1 MINKEQPQDITKTSV
16 RGEIFLHPKALA
28 MQLAETFGGHHLTPA
43 RRLATKIIIDMPNDI
58 DENERIDYITST
70 LDNDETIDND
80 VQRDVVLGILED
92 YKVLQGLFESYVEG
106 IDETTLQGRALR
118 LEDGQK
124 IPDDLGKDSS
134 QSPWSDNPPI
144 PVPRIDD
151 LIKTFSTKGEGVQG
165 VGLETA
171 MIVGAVTLAKLK
183 TTPYHDAAVYKQAVF
198 AKNFLIPICS
208 IIGLD
213 NLESELND
221 EVDIITGR
229 NIGDVVND
237 GRLSNNIDSLMD
249 EVDRVISL
257 HFGAKDSVDPKRFDF
272 ARENINGIFSELLG
286 EPDLKPAVETGSP
299 HGTLFEVGTVK
310 MSNGTELEVRAR
322 SKGRGSY
329 LRKLLR
335 AIGYYGPHSQPLKD
349 EGEFHPIDVY
359 GMTVIADDDEQMAD
373 LYVEA
378 VTNSLNDE
386 NITPYPSPG
395 RDKECFVVK
404 GSLEFQENI
413 RRAVVERIPDV
424 DMKRFSFKDSGRDF
438 TDAKITGFFETGDMR
453 VPSAPFEMQ
462 FSTPDARLVARTG
475 KKAAHFF
482 FKLRKIYGDLVSMT
496 DETAD
501 AIIDIWQRKQ
511 DYFNSPDD
519 SAKENHLTDQSR
531 ERVACFKERIMG
543 GERKKYVRDMARQA
557 LNGI

>member
-80 VQRDVVLGILED
+80 VQRDAVLGILED

-118 LEDGQK
+118 LEDGQQ
-124 IPDDLGKDSS
+124 IPGDLGEDNA
-134 QSPWSDNPPI
+134 QSPWSENPPI
-144 PVPRIDD
+144 PAPRIDD
-151 LIKTFSTKGEGVQG
+151 LIKTFSTKGEDAQG
-165 VGLETA
+165 IGLETA

-198 AKNFLIPICS
+198 AKNFLIPVCS
-208 IIGLD
+208 IVGLD

-221 EVDIITGR
+221 EVDIIAGR
-229 NIGDVVND
+229 NIGDGMD
-237 GRLSNNIDSLMD
+237 GSDLSNNIDSLID
-249 EVDRVISL
+249 ESDRVVSL
-257 HFGAKDSVDPKRFDF
+257 HFGPKDSVSPERFNFAMNNISQIF
-272 ARENINGIFSELLG
+272 ARLLG
-286 EPDLKPAVETGSP
+286 KPDLRPAVETTSP
-299 HGTLFEVGTVK
+299 HNTLFEVGTVTLQSGSK
-310 MSNGTELEVRAR
+310 VEARAR
-322 SKGRGSY
+322 GKGRGSY
-329 LRKLLR
+329 LRKFLR
-335 AIGYYGPHSQPLKD
+335 RIGYYEPHSQPLKD
-349 EGEFHPIDVY
+349 EGEFHPIDLY
-359 GMTVIADDDEQMAD
+359 GMTVIAEDDKQMAD

-378 VTNSLNDE
+378 VINALNDE

-413 RRAVVERIPDV
+413 RRAVLERIPDA
-424 DMKRFSFKDSGRDF
+424 DIELFSFKDSGRDF
-438 TDAKITGFFETGDMR
+438 TDAKITGFSETGDTR
-453 VPSAPFEMQ
+453 VPFAPFEMQ

-482 FKLRKIYGDLVSMT
+482 FKLRKVYGDLVSMT

-519 SAKENHLTDQSR
+519 SVKENHLTDQSR
-531 ERVACFKERIMG
+531 ERVACFKERVL
-543 GERKKYVRDMARQA
+543 GEREKHVRDVARQA